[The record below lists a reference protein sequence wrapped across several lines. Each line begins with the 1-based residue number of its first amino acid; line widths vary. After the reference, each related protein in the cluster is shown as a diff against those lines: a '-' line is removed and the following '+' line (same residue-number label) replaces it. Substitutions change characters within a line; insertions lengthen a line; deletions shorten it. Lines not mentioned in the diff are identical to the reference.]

1 MMHTYN
7 LTLIG
12 SVVYDRNNHKWIA
25 QRIGRV
31 IKFECLAD
39 AKREADLLLKKFHCL
54 TYDLYK
60 II

>member
-1 MMHTYN
+1 
-7 LTLIG
+7 
-12 SVVYDRNNHKWIA
+12 VVYDRNNHKWIA